1 MTFRWMHVAILMV
14 ALSMVTAAQDVPRQP
29 QAGAGTP
36 SSTALV
42 PSPNGNN
49 DPNIR
54 LDGQDANHQSS
65 ALNRSNNLEKSQ
77 SAMQKSAPTAQNNRD
92 ADEKIAAQTSPQHEV
107 RTSTWGV
114 FWLGVIVIVIV
125 LLILRAA
132 RRPRPRR
139 RVVRPVVLARRDENV
154 RRVA

>member
-1 MTFRWMHVAILMV
+1 MTFRWMHVAILIV
-14 ALSMVTAAQDVPRQP
+14 ALSMVTAAQDVPRQR
-29 QAGAGTP
+29 QSGAGTP

-54 LDGQDANHQSS
+54 PDGQDANHRSS

-92 ADEKIAAQTSPQHEV
+92 ADEKIAAQTSPQHDV
-107 RTSTWGV
+107 RTSTWGL
-114 FWLGVIVIVIV
+114 FWLGVIVIV

-139 RVVRPVVLARRDENV
+139 RVVRPVVLARRDEDV
-154 RRVA
+154 RHVA